1 MTIVLSL
8 SFPMSLSLSGAPPWN
23 SYVLQH
29 LEEGPSPS
37 TYTCPALNL
46 PSSSPVSPNAQ
57 PGILVEPSQM
67 VSRKPGGVQ
76 VRWEGDLWRHSQV
89 PTSILDFKVRADAGM
104 GAQTSDSRTWKVAA
118 MGQRFKDILN
128 YI

>member
-1 MTIVLSL
+1 
-8 SFPMSLSLSGAPPWN
+8 MSLSLSGAPPWN

-29 LEEGPSPS
+29 LEEGSSPS

-67 VSRKPGGVQ
+67 VSKSLG
-76 VRWEGDLWRHSQV
+76 
-89 PTSILDFKVRADAGM
+89 DFKSDGKGISDA
-104 GAQTSDSRTWKVAA
+104 
-118 MGQRFKDILN
+118 ILKFPQVS
-128 YI
+128 